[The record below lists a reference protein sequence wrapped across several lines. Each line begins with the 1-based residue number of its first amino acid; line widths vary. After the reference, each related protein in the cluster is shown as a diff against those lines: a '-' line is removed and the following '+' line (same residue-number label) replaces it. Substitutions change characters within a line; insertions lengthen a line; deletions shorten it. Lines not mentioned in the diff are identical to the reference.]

1 MKTNYKI
8 ILYLLPIVLL
18 FTTCRKNTTKPA
30 DQHFY
35 YYLTKEQLNKTPY
48 FTNPAFDTL
57 TYISNQNDTLI
68 FAKIGTDSLWYEVG
82 DYDPSGSGDKF
93 YHYQQLRNRYATLKG
108 EGKFEVVQMKLTSDG
123 VPDQVKI
130 VFGSLFFYATDNRI
144 GTKNGNI
151 FYDSLLIKN
160 MVYNKVTKYYHNRN
174 QSLVGNCFLNESFGL
189 INSNS
194 ISDSFS
200 YFLIK

>member
-1 MKTNYKI
+1 MKP
-8 ILYLLPIVLL
+8 ILYTLFALIL
-18 FTTCRKNTTKPA
+18 FTTCRKSTTKPA

-57 TYISNQNDTLI
+57 TYISNLNDTLV
-68 FAKIGTDSLWYEVG
+68 FAKTKTDTLWYISSVF
-82 DYDPSGSGDKF
+82 DPGGTADKY
-93 YHYQQLRNRYATLKG
+93 YHYQQLRNRYSTLKG
-108 EGKFEVVQMKLTSDG
+108 EGKFEVLHMKLTSDG

-194 ISDSFS
+194 NSDSFS
-200 YFLIK
+200 CFLIK